1 MSHERYD
8 DVDEDVAFAVDG
20 LLEGDVDALHDLGNA
35 LRRAGDHAAA
45 ATVFHEAQRRGVT
58 DSLLN
63 LGIAKMDL
71 GEDDAAAV
79 WFERSAE
86 AGDVKGAFMA
96 AQLAADTGDLVRAES
111 FYRRATALPETG
123 VRLAKVLRALG
134 EDDEARALVY
144 ETRFDSPE
152 SAVECVLGEMV
163 PADDRVALLESFA
176 DTDPLPVSVTLANLY
191 EERGDVARARATLE
205 DATLLGDENAQT
217 NLGILLLDLG
227 EPDEARR
234 LLTLSCDSG
243 DELACR
249 ALAEPGWAGTRRTRL
264 TGWLGRRRVSLRRSR
279 TR

>member
-8 DVDEDVAFAVDG
+8 DVDEDVALAIDG

-35 LRRAGDHAAA
+35 LSRAGHHAAA
-45 ATVFHEAQRRGVT
+45 ATVFYEAQRRGVT

-96 AQLAADTGDLVRAES
+96 AQLAADTGDLARAES
-111 FYRRATALPETG
+111 FYRRATVLPETA
-123 VRLAKVLRALG
+123 VRLAKVLRGLG
-134 EDDEARALVY
+134 RGEEARALVY

-152 SAVECVLGEMV
+152 SAVECVLGGLVVGDEGI
-163 PADDRVALLESFA
+163 ALLESFVE
-176 DTDPLPVSVTLANLY
+176 TDPLPVSVTLANLY

-217 NLGILLLDLG
+217 NLGILLIDLG

-234 LLTLSCDSG
+234 FLTLSCESG

-249 ALAEPGWAGTRRTRL
+249 ALAERGWAG
-264 TGWLGRRRVSLRRSR
+264 GRRAPFTAWVGRLRESLRRSR